1 MSDFEQ
7 CLENKNSWNATIGY
21 PADSKCASS
30 ASLSLGIPIRS
41 TMDTQTT
48 VHYAG
53 LINSLTAK
61 TRSTIREIDPTNDL
75 QFVRVRTRKS
85 EIMIAPG
92 LFPMCSVERL
102 EKTEKAPCSS
112 FHLSCSFLKINR
124 PDVEIRFDLIWFDF
138 VCFHGLWVVFV
149 VPCNFIT

>member
-1 MSDFEQ
+1 MTLAYF
-7 CLENKNSWNATIGY
+7 
-21 PADSKCASS
+21 
-30 ASLSLGIPIRS
+30 SLGIPIRS

-75 QFVRVRTRKS
+75 QFLRVRTRKS

-92 LFPMCSVERL
+92 LFPMPSVQRL
-102 EKTEKAPCSS
+102 EKES
-112 FHLSCSFLKINR
+112 
-124 PDVEIRFDLIWFDF
+124 
-138 VCFHGLWVVFV
+138 
-149 VPCNFIT
+149 

>member
-1 MSDFEQ
+1 
-7 CLENKNSWNATIGY
+7 
-21 PADSKCASS
+21 
-30 ASLSLGIPIRS
+30 
-41 TMDTQTT
+41 MDTQTT

-92 LFPMCSVERL
+92 LFPMRSVERS
-102 EKTEKAPCSS
+102 EKTENDPFSS
-112 FHLSCSFLKINR
+112 FHLCFLKINR
-124 PDVEIRFDLIWFDF
+124 PEVEIRFDLIWFDF
-138 VCFHGLWVVFV
+138 VCFHGL
-149 VPCNFIT
+149 